1 MKNLKNF
8 IVEAQTNDYVKK
20 SSNLGN
26 GKLRTTFGKLVNYQ
40 ALNEVIDENT
50 VESIFIDN
58 GIFPEGQFAD
68 ADYFIEFVKYN
79 FDTVVDCSWEF
90 SPEDS
95 CFYVYFNKVY
105 WPKERM
111 NDFKNLDF
119 TFGFWNDDIAE
130 EVDEKYDEEDDKWYK
145 EYINI
150 MLNDMDSDYAEPNFA
165 E

>member
-8 IVEAQTNDYVKK
+8 IVEAQTNGYVKK

-50 VESIFIDN
+50 VDSIFVDS
-58 GIFPEGQFAD
+58 IFPESQFAD

-79 FDTVVDCSWEF
+79 FNTVVDCEWEF

-105 WPKERM
+105 WPKENE

-119 TFGFWNDDIAE
+119 TFLFWSDDIAE
-130 EVDEKYDEEDDKWYK
+130 ELDEKYDEEDDKWYE
-145 EYINI
+145 EYVNT
-150 MLNDMDSDYAEPNFA
+150 MLKDMDSNFAEPNF